1 MADKENFPRFRTD
14 FNISYDPYPNL
25 KMECNT
31 QVEEEDEIV
40 PVVSSQLYLRKL
52 NLKFNDGENVG

>member
-1 MADKENFPRFRTD
+1 MVGKNFPQFLTD

-40 PVVSSQLYLRKL
+40 PLVSSRVVLM
-52 NLKFNDGENVG
+52 

>member
-1 MADKENFPRFRTD
+1 MVDKNFPRFQTD

-25 KMECNT
+25 KTECNT

-40 PVVSSQLYLRKL
+40 PAVSSRVVLM
-52 NLKFNDGENVG
+52 